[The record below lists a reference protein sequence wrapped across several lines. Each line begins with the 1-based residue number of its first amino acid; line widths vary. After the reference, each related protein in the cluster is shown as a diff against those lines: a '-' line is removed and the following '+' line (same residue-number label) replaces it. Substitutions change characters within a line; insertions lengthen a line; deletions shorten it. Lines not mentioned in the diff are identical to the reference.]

1 MIKRTILEKL
11 RAWKVSPNRK
21 PLILRGVRQ
30 VGKTTVVT
38 EFAKEYDT
46 FLYLNLER
54 ESDRMLFEQTDD
66 VQQLLRSMYMH
77 KRQVQKEGTVLLFID
92 EIQNSKRA
100 VAILRYFYEEAN
112 HIHVIVAGSLL
123 ETVMDVRKISF
134 PVGRVQFMLL
144 RPCSFLEFLDA

>member
-11 RAWKVSPNRK
+11 RAWKVSQGRK

-46 FLYLNLER
+46 FLHLNLER
-54 ESDRMLFEQTDD
+54 ESDRKLFEQTDD
-66 VQQLLRSMYMH
+66 VEQLIRSIYMH

-92 EIQNSKRA
+92 LTSPCHLLHQTKRRNGGIYLA
-100 VAILRYFYEEAN
+100 TSQSMQSALYRITDKLRLIVTWRNAIL
-112 HIHVIVAGSLL
+112 L
-123 ETVMDVRKISF
+123 
-134 PVGRVQFMLL
+134 
-144 RPCSFLEFLDA
+144 